1 MTLKK
6 ILFAV
11 FLFTQL
17 ACSTTTGLKP
27 RSVEEYYVSTGI
39 ERYFLPDIPEWAN
52 FSQSGGCFRTKGLRY
67 FDIDALMKSYS
78 LSFFEALQ
86 VQGSFNEEYLAA
98 KKAQSKDSLTLKEDE
113 NIFFKASEKVGSK
126 INFTNLP
133 DFKRIHLI
141 WVDETIAD
149 SAREQKLKDFLNSS
163 VHDEGVPV
171 LVSACLT
178 KADLEKRF
186 SETNIKSISAEL
198 FSIYDSKGQKKP
210 NLHVNVDVFFKPEQK
225 LYFYGQSIKGP
236 VQDITGTYKIM
247 NY

>member
-1 MTLKK
+1 MIIKK
-6 ILFAV
+6 IYFFS
-11 FLFTQL
+11 FLFFLTS
-17 ACSTTTGLKP
+17 CSTTSGLKP
-27 RSVEEYYVSTGI
+27 RTVEEYYVSTGI

-78 LSFFEALQ
+78 LNFFEALQ
-86 VQGSFNEEYLAA
+86 VQASFNEEFLAA
-98 KKAQSKDSLTLKEDE
+98 KKSQGKETLTLKEDE

-133 DFKRIHLI
+133 DFKRVHLI
-141 WVDETIAD
+141 WVDEVIAD
-149 SAREQKLKDFLNSS
+149 SAREQKLKNFLNSS

-178 KADLEKRF
+178 KSDLEKKF
-186 SETNIKSISAEL
+186 PETNIKSLSAEL
-198 FSIYDSKGQKKP
+198 FSIYDAKGQKKP
-210 NLHVNVDVFFKPEQK
+210 NLHINVDVFFKPEQK
-225 LYFYGQSIKGP
+225 LFFYGQSIKGP
-236 VQDITGTYKIM
+236 VQDITGSYKIM

>member
-1 MTLKK
+1 MITKK
-6 ILFAV
+6 LLILGHLF
-11 FLFTQL
+11 FLC

-27 RSVEEYYVSTGI
+27 RVVEEYYVSTGI

-86 VQGSFNEEYLAA
+86 VQASFNEEFLAA
-98 KKAQSKDSLTLKEDE
+98 KKLQSKESLTLKEDE

-149 SAREQKLKDFLNSS
+149 SAREQKLKNFLNSS

-178 KADLEKRF
+178 KSDLEKRF
-186 SETNIKSISAEL
+186 SDINVKSISAEL
-198 FSIYDSKGQKKP
+198 FSIYDAKGQKKP
-210 NLHVNVDVFFKPEQK
+210 NLHVNLDVFFKPEQK

-236 VQDITGTYKIM
+236 VQDITGSYKIM